1 MLEVTTIG
9 IICIALLLVL
19 IFLSVPVGISF
30 ILSGLFS
37 TYLLFGADKSISLLT
52 GAAYSSI
59 AAPSWTAIPLFIL
72 LGSLAVQSGFAN
84 RAYKSADG
92 LTSGLPGSVGITTCF
107 GCAGF
112 GAISGASIAATSV
125 FGKMALPEMKKMG
138 YSNSFASGII
148 ASAGTFASM
157 IPPSMMMIIYALF
170 TNTSVAKIFFA
181 GIIPGILSAVIFSI
195 YIYLKAKSD
204 KELTQRQLAQPK
216 LNFKER
222 VSLLSMAWPI
232 LLVAFIILGGIYT
245 GIFTPTESAAVGC
258 ILVVIIGY
266 FGGSFRKMSDF
277 SSALRESA
285 NTTSMVFLINIGALY
300 YGKVLVLSRLPQD
313 ITSYL
318 TSLNLSPTVVLIVIC
333 AIFFILGMIMVPI
346 GIFAMILPIVMPIIT
361 SLGYDPI
368 WFGIICLKLTEIGA
382 VTPPVGLNVYALK
395 GVVSKEITVNTIFK
409 GIWPF
414 VFVDVVILIILIM
427 FPQISLWLP
436 NLLFN

>member
-1 MLEVTTIG
+1 
-9 IICIALLLVL
+9 
-19 IFLSVPVGISF
+19 
-30 ILSGLFS
+30 
-37 TYLLFGADKSISLLT
+37 
-52 GAAYSSI
+52 
-59 AAPSWTAIPLFIL
+59 
-72 LGSLAVQSGFAN
+72 
-84 RAYKSADG
+84 
-92 LTSGLPGSVGITTCF
+92 
-107 GCAGF
+107 
-112 GAISGASIAATSV
+112 
-125 FGKMALPEMKKMG
+125 
-138 YSNSFASGII
+138 
-148 ASAGTFASM
+148 M

-181 GIIPGILSAVIFSI
+181 GIIPGIMSAVVFSI

-204 KELTQRQLAQPK
+204 KELTQRQLDQPK

-318 TSLNLSPTVVLIVIC
+318 TSLNLSPMLVLIVIC